1 MSRPR
6 LAAGAWRSAVL
17 RVRAR
22 LLLALGRPQSALAA
36 FEALRH
42 LHPTNPHV
50 LASCAYLLAGEG
62 RLDEA
67 TACLR
72 TLLAAGPADSARA
85 AAWFNLGYVLQRQ
98 SRHAEAEPAFEAALA
113 LNDVLDQA
121 WYGLAVSRMQ
131 LGRFSDAIAALE
143 RHTALQA
150 LSPHGWYRLVEAK
163 LAVGQLDE
171 ARKLLAHLRS
181 FEPRVAAQLAT
192 AHRAL
197 A

>member
-1 MSRPR
+1 MSCPR
-6 LAAGAWRSAVL
+6 LAAGAWRAAVL
-17 RVRAR
+17 RVRAH
-22 LLLALGRPQSALAA
+22 LLLALGRPQPALAA

-42 LHPTNPHV
+42 LHPGNPHV
-50 LASCAYLLAGEG
+50 LASCAHLMAGEG

-72 TLLAAGPADSARA
+72 TLLASGPADGVRA
-85 AAWFNLGYVLQRQ
+85 ATWFNLGFVLQQ
-98 SRHAEAEPAFEAALA
+98 QARHAEAEPAFESALA
-113 LNDVLDQA
+113 LNGALDQA

-150 LSPHGWYRLVEAK
+150 LSPHGWYRLVEAR
-163 LAVGQLDE
+163 LALGQLDE
-171 ARKLLAHLRS
+171 ARKLLAHLHS
-181 FEPRVAAQLAT
+181 FEPRVAAQLAH